1 MLWQPKS
8 THGPLQKYATPIS
21 QPVWLGVG
29 IEDPSGV
36 VEIQVHSWG
45 TLEKIETYTSSHKD
59 MHVHTRLFFMLF
71 VSLSLQAGIFSVTFV
86 KNINKIPSQHG
97 APCNGK

>member
-1 MLWQPKS
+1 MLWKSKS

-21 QPVWLGVG
+21 QPICLGVG

-45 TLEKIETYTSSHKD
+45 TLEKISTYISSHKY
-59 MHVHTRLFFMLF
+59 MHMHNRLFFM
-71 VSLSLQAGIFSVTFV
+71 
-86 KNINKIPSQHG
+86 
-97 APCNGK
+97 

>member
-1 MLWQPKS
+1 MCVVEIQVHTRVSITKN
-8 THGPLQKYATPIS
+8 ATPIS

-45 TLEKIETYTSSHKD
+45 TLEKTLTYIFSYKH
-59 MHVHTRLFFMLF
+59 MHVHTRPFRSFRH
-71 VSLSLQAGIFSVTFV
+71 VVCSLSLQPDNPTWSLL
-86 KNINKIPSQHG
+86 SS
-97 APCNGK
+97 

>member
-1 MLWQPKS
+1 MCYREEGPCVLWKPKS
-8 THGPLQKYATPIS
+8 THGTPQKHATPIS

-45 TLEKIETYTSSHKD
+45 TLEKI
-59 MHVHTRLFFMLF
+59 
-71 VSLSLQAGIFSVTFV
+71 
-86 KNINKIPSQHG
+86 
-97 APCNGK
+97 